1 MCYHEDF
8 GTLERKSMVI
18 TTRFVVLIL
27 SFFLISSDML
37 SDGISHCVVF
47 LKSNFMII
55 LAKL

>member
-1 MCYHEDF
+1 
-8 GTLERKSMVI
+8 LERKSMVI